1 MAAAAYLWGRDRQVT
16 LLVEDRALLDSF
28 RRGEDR
34 AIERVYGEYVGQVT
48 ALLRNGFSFMS
59 GGHSTYFKG
68 YKDAWE
74 LECAVQDVFIQAFSP
89 RARESY
95 DGIKPFGPY
104 LMTIAR
110 NRVISLLRS
119 ETRELRRRSM
129 LAAEG
134 PPPGPESPEKQAI
147 EQQLTETVQQFRD
160 TLDAELS
167 EFFTRRYGE
176 DRNLMETARMLGLTR
191 MKARIRDRKLRK
203 AFVDFLRRKGM
214 LSSSGGLKSSLM
226 LMVLAML
233 VKP

>member
-1 MAAAAYLWGRDRQVT
+1 MS
-16 LLVEDRALLDSF
+16 LLVEDRDLLDSF
-28 RRGEDR
+28 RRGEGP
-34 AIERVYGEYVGQVT
+34 AIERVYREYVGQVT
-48 ALLRNGFSFMS
+48 GLLKNGFSFMS

-74 LECAVQDVFIQAFSP
+74 LECAVQDVFIQAFSA

-95 DGIKPFGPY
+95 DGIKPFGPF

-119 ETRELRRRSM
+119 ETREQRRRTM

-147 EQQLTETVQQFRD
+147 KQELTETVQAFLL
-160 TLDAELS
+160 TLDPELS
-167 EFFTRRYGE
+167 EFYTRRYVE
-176 DRNLMETARMLGLTR
+176 DRNLMDTARQLGLTR
-191 MKARIRDRKLRK
+191 MKARIRDKKLRK
-203 AFVDFLRRKGM
+203 AFVDFLRRKKM
-214 LSSSGGLKSSLM
+214 LGGSSGAKGALM
-226 LMVLAML
+226 MLALLMQ

>member
-1 MAAAAYLWGRDRQVT
+1 MT
-16 LLVEDRALLDSF
+16 LLVSDRALLDSF
-28 RRGEDR
+28 RRGEDL
-34 AIERVYGEYVGQVT
+34 AIERVYREYVGQVT
-48 ALLRNGFSFMS
+48 ALLKNGFSFMS

-68 YKDAWE
+68 YFDAWE
-74 LECAVQDVFIQAFSP
+74 LECAVQDVFIQAFSE
-89 RARESY
+89 RARQSY

-119 ETRELRRRSM
+119 ESREARRRSL
-129 LAAEG
+129 LANEG

-147 EQQLTETVQQFRD
+147 RQQLSETVQQFLD
-160 TLDAELS
+160 TLDAEMA
-167 EFFTRRYGE
+167 EFFSRRYGE

-203 AFVDFLRRKGM
+203 LFVEHLRRKGM
-214 LSSSGGLKSSLM
+214 LTSSGGLKGSLM
-226 LMVLAML
+226 LTLLLMQ